1 MSSAFRH
8 TASGGRHYPCISKIV
23 AGSNNRGARGSSRS
37 TRGTREAR
45 GARGSNWSTSS
56 RSTRGTRE
64 ARGARGSIS
73 AARAVA
79 GARA

>member
-1 MSSAFRH
+1 MSSTFRH

-23 AGSNNRGARGSSRS
+23 AGSNN
-37 TRGTREAR
+37 R

>member
-23 AGSNNRGARGSSRS
+23 AGSNNRGARGSNRS
-37 TRGTREAR
+37 A
-45 GARGSNWSTSS
+45 SNWSTSS
-56 RSTRGTRE
+56 RSTRE

>member
-23 AGSNNRGARGSSRS
+23 AGSNNRGARGHNRSTSRRS

-45 GARGSNWSTSS
+45 GRTSV
-56 RSTRGTRE
+56 
-64 ARGARGSIS
+64 
-73 AARAVA
+73 ARAVA
-79 GARA
+79 GASA

>member
-23 AGSNNRGARGSSRS
+23 AGSNNRS
-37 TRGTREAR
+37 TREAR
-45 GARGSNWSTSS
+45 GARGSNRGTSS

>member
-1 MSSAFRH
+1 MSSTFRH

-23 AGSNNRGARGSSRS
+23 AGSNNRGARGSNRSASNRS
-37 TRGTREAR
+37 TRGA
-45 GARGSNWSTSS
+45 
-56 RSTRGTRE
+56 RE